1 MQRDSTHQPVSP
13 EAPCEALCLV
23 EEPGDVADAGAL
35 LDEEEDAGQAVPHA
49 RRHRQPREL
58 PLHDGGAAAAVR
70 PDQRRAG
77 HKLGQIYDCKI
88 GICHTIVRQETT
100 ENLVGIVPT
109 LFPWTL
115 YPT

>member
-58 PLHDGGAAAAVR
+58 PLHDGRAPAAVR
-70 PDQRRAG
+70 PDLI
-77 HKLGQIYDCKI
+77 KS
-88 GICHTIVRQETT
+88 TFIVSCDRW
-100 ENLVGIVPT
+100 ENVVVNV
-109 LFPWTL
+109 
-115 YPT
+115 